1 MLRLV
6 VIAALI
12 ATGAACSRTEFAYRN
27 ADRLLGYYAWKTV
40 AANSAQ
46 RDRWRP
52 LLETTLQR
60 HREQELPLVIAYL
73 DLAAGSVGESEA
85 SVGAACLVD
94 AAVLLYQR
102 HAQLAV
108 DLAVPLLT
116 ALDADQIS
124 HLAKHTA
131 KRQQDAA
138 RRYLDPDLQQ
148 RKTAREQR
156 FIERIE
162 KWTGKLNGSQ
172 RQQIRNAV
180 ERIPDLS
187 APWLGYRGQQTDK
200 LLSMLETGADA
211 QALRAYLQDWWVRM
225 DGQSA
230 DYRQRWH
237 TARQGFIQ
245 LLDALAATL
254 TDKQRAT
261 FLDRLGEVRA
271 DLASFVAPE
280 HQQAS
285 LPAFPACDA
294 APA

>member
-6 VIAALI
+6 IITVLI

-73 DLAAGSVGESEA
+73 GLAAGSVGESGA
-85 SVGAACLVD
+85 RADAACLVD

-116 ALDADQIS
+116 ELDADQINR
-124 HLAKHTA
+124 LAEHTA

-148 RKTAREQR
+148 RQTSREQR

-162 KWTGKLNGSQ
+162 NWTGTLNDKQ
-172 RQQIRNAV
+172 RQQVRDAV

-187 APWLGYRGQQTDK
+187 APWLGYRAQQTDR
-200 LLSMLETGADA
+200 LLRMLEAGADA
-211 QALRAYLQDWWVRM
+211 PTLRDYLTDWWVRM

-230 DYRQRWH
+230 EYRQRWH

-254 TDKQRAT
+254 TDRQRAT
-261 FLDRLGEVRA
+261 FLDRLDEVRN

-280 HQQAS
+280 HRQAS
-285 LPAFPACDA
+285 LPAFAACEA
-294 APA
+294 APT

>member
-1 MLRLV
+1 MLRLI

-60 HREQELPLVIAYL
+60 HREQELSLLIAYL
-73 DLAAGSVGESEA
+73 ELAAGSVSESGA
-85 SVGAACLVD
+85 GADAACLVD
-94 AAVLLYQR
+94 AAALLYQR

-116 ALDADQIS
+116 GLDGDQIG
-124 HLAKHTA
+124 HLAEHTA

-148 RKTAREQR
+148 RETSREQR

-162 KWTGKLNGSQ
+162 NWTGTLNDKQ
-172 RQQIRNAV
+172 RQQVRDAV
-180 ERIPDLS
+180 GRIPDLS
-187 APWLGYRGQQTDK
+187 APWLAYRAQQTER
-200 LLSMLETGADA
+200 LMGMLETGADA
-211 QALRAYLQDWWVRM
+211 QTLRDYLTGWWVRM

-230 DYRQRWH
+230 EYRQRWH

-261 FLDRLGEVRA
+261 FRDRLGEVRN
-271 DLASFVAPE
+271 DLASFVAPG

-285 LPAFPACDA
+285 LPAFPACEA
-294 APA
+294 APT

>member
-1 MLRLV
+1 MLRLI

-12 ATGAACSRTEFAYRN
+12 ATSAACSRTDVAYRN

-40 AANSAQ
+40 AASSAQ

-52 LLETTLQR
+52 LVETTLER

-73 DLAAGSVGESEA
+73 DLAARSVGEPEA
-85 SVGAACLVD
+85 SVGTACLVD
-94 AAVLLYQR
+94 GVRYLYQR

-108 DLAVPLLT
+108 QLAVPLL
-116 ALDADQIS
+116 AGLDATQVS
-124 HLAKHTA
+124 HLAEYTA

-148 RKTAREQR
+148 RKASREQR

-162 KWTGKLNGSQ
+162 KWTGKLNDNQ
-172 RQQIRNAV
+172 RQQIRDAV

-187 APWLGYRGQQTDK
+187 APWLAYREQQTDK
-200 LLSMLETGADA
+200 LLGMLETGADA

-230 DYRQRWH
+230 DYRQRWR

-245 LLDALAATL
+245 LLDALATTL
-254 TDKQRAT
+254 TDRQRAT
-261 FLDRLGEVRA
+261 FLDRLGDLRN
-271 DLASFVAPE
+271 DLASLVGPE

>member
-6 VIAALI
+6 VITVLI
-12 ATGAACSRTEFAYRN
+12 ATGSACSRTEFAYRN

-60 HREQELPLVIAYL
+60 HREQELPLVVAYL
-73 DLAAGSVGESEA
+73 ELAAGSVGESGA
-85 SVGAACLVD
+85 GADAACLVE
-94 AAVLLYQR
+94 AAGLLYQR

-116 ALDADQIS
+116 ELDAGQIS
-124 HLAKHTA
+124 HLARHTA

-138 RRYLDPDLQQ
+138 RRYLEPDLQQ
-148 RKTAREQR
+148 RQTSREQR

-162 KWTGKLNGSQ
+162 TWTGKLNDSQ
-172 RQQIRNAV
+172 RQRIRDAV
-180 ERIPDLS
+180 GRIPDLS
-187 APWLGYRGQQTDK
+187 APWLGYRAQQTDR
-200 LLSMLETGADA
+200 LLVMLEAGADA
-211 QALRAYLQDWWVRM
+211 QVLRDYLTGWWVRM

-230 DYRQRWH
+230 EYRQRWH

-245 LLDALAATL
+245 LLDVLAATL
-254 TDKQRAT
+254 TDRQRAT
-261 FLDRLGEVRA
+261 FLDRLGEVRN

-280 HQQAS
+280 HRQAS
-285 LPAFPACDA
+285 LPAFPACEA
-294 APA
+294 APT